1 MTLELAPFTEAG
13 LPHAPERPPKVTPS
27 FAGHFTLPAPVRPG
41 QYKLTIASEGWI
53 DVIDN
58 GAFLRPSGFSG
69 ALGCEGARKSVKFD
83 LPPRPVDV
91 QFSNVK
97 DAHIAVV
104 VTPAE

>member
-1 MTLELAPFTEAG
+1 M
-13 LPHAPERPPKVTPS
+13 
-27 FAGHFTLPAPVRPG
+27 
-41 QYKLTIASEGWI
+41 
-53 DVIDN
+53 IDN